1 MSVKLENGL
10 ENKQQEPELS
20 RNRETDWMKV
30 LFQIQVNLSAFGA
43 FHFLLKDSY
52 WFTIIFG
59 EYFLNIVKELLNFKD
74 INKYF

>member
-30 LFQIQVNLSAFGA
+30 LFQIQVNLSALGA
-43 FHFLLKDSY
+43 FHFLLKDSC

-59 EYFLNIVKELLNFKD
+59 KYFLNIVKDLLNF
-74 INKYF
+74 